1 MHIKNAKN
9 GAKTTKIRT
18 KEGVGTKLK
27 RNLKILG
34 LNITKGPN
42 CKELTT
48 AGGYFCKT
56 EKLRGF
62 SAKKRGHAGS
72 TIIDPSWI

>member
-1 MHIKNAKN
+1 MHIKNTKN

-48 AGGYFCKT
+48 AGGYFCKNR
-56 EKLRGF
+56 KAQGV
-62 SAKKRGHAGS
+62 SCKK
-72 TIIDPSWI
+72 